1 MPDKYLLD
9 RNYHLVKADV
19 DNKIKFV
26 GPKGVGKSS
35 ALLTIWS
42 EALISGKSCI
52 LIGMETLSGYNTTEV
67 SQYFST
73 LFDCAAVHS
82 PRTLINCVIDY
93 VEEKNSLLFIDLTY
107 MRSSEQNVKELTRLL
122 LCNSPS
128 IAIALSSGGDRDFE
142 QNYIASIVDVR
153 LQSFKAIYFKPFNEQ
168 EATAFIETFTIDMP
182 P

>member
-1 MPDKYLLD
+1 MYKYAAIASSTTVPDKYLLD

-82 PRTLINCVIDY
+82 PRSLMNCVIVY
-93 VEEKNSLLFIDLTY
+93 YLLILHI
-107 MRSSEQNVKELTRLL
+107 
-122 LCNSPS
+122 C
-128 IAIALSSGGDRDFE
+128 G
-142 QNYIASIVDVR
+142 VR
-153 LQSFKAIYFKPFNEQ
+153 KRMLKS
-168 EATAFIETFTIDMP
+168 
-182 P
+182 